1 MNKNIRLILPFIITC
16 TIFFACDKEKQHQ
29 GKTPVARVYDKY
41 LYKEDLAGVISGVLS
56 PEDSI
61 LKVKSYIDFWIKR
74 QAMTKTAELN
84 LAEEQKDVAK
94 ELENYRQD
102 LLIFRYKER
111 FIQKNLD
118 TIVTRKQIMDFYT
131 RHENEFLLSQ
141 PAVKAVFIKILKSTP
156 NINLVRS
163 LFRSQKEN
171 DLKMV
176 KDFCEEHAAFYNDYN
191 KEWVYFKDV
200 YIEIPVRIDD
210 QESFLKTK
218 TYIETEDSS
227 YVYFLN
233 IQNFRL
239 KDGISPIEFVE
250 GNIQSMILKQRKQ
263 ALINDIENNVYNS
276 MLDSRDIELF
286 EKN

>member
-1 MNKNIRLILPFIITC
+1 MRLILSLIIIC
-16 TIFFACDKEKQHQ
+16 SIFFACDKEKQHQ

-41 LYKEDLAGVISGVLS
+41 LYKEDLAGVITGVLS

-118 TIVTRKQIMDFYT
+118 TVVTRKQILDFYT
-131 RHENEFLLSQ
+131 QHENEFLLSQ
-141 PAVKAVFIKILKSTP
+141 PAVKAVYIKILKSTP
-156 NINLVRS
+156 NITLVRS

-210 QESFLKTK
+210 QESFLKTR

>member
-1 MNKNIRLILPFIITC
+1 MNKNIKLILPFIIACAT
-16 TIFFACDKEKQHQ
+16 FFGCDKEKQHQ

-61 LKVKSYIDFWIKR
+61 IKVKSYIDFWIKR

-118 TIVTRKQIMDFYT
+118 TIVTRIQILDFYT
-131 RHENEFLLSQ
+131 QHENEFLLSQ

-156 NINLVRS
+156 NITLVRS
-163 LFRSQKEN
+163 LFRSQRES
-171 DLKMV
+171 DLTMV
-176 KDFCEEHAAFYNDYN
+176 KDFCEEHAALYNDYN

-210 QESFLKTK
+210 QESFLKTR
-218 TYIETEDSS
+218 TFIETEDSS

-239 KDGISPIEFVE
+239 KDGISPISFVE

-286 EKN
+286 ENN